1 MAIAVS
7 HGQMVFFSRPS
18 KHNVSGLLG
27 MIEQWKNSPIS
38 AEHICLTCSPQMII
52 TFVFC
57 NSASILGKKTQ
68 HFFRDE
74 IQAFPMAMGQKH
86 VKSQSGIP
94 WCSPARM
101 MDHQAGS
108 RGMNYVSYAVPLF
121 QR

>member
-1 MAIAVS
+1 MFTS
-7 HGQMVFFSRPS
+7 DDHHLRFLQLSQYPW
-18 KHNVSGLLG
+18 
-27 MIEQWKNSPIS
+27 E
-38 AEHICLTCSPQMII
+38 
-52 TFVFC
+52 
-57 NSASILGKKTQ
+57 KKTQ